1 VAKSPDPGDE
11 QDAVPRR
18 ARAPTHSGRVVDA
31 VERGVDKV
39 VGTVAGQVG
48 KIAGKAAVKLE
59 PIADAMHIPVPKT
72 RKSRVL
78 FRSVVVGFL
87 VVAAWIVGLI
97 WWQLK
102 GVSKP
107 DLRPI
112 AQHILEQLRAG
123 DYEQVYQEASPRYQ
137 EIVVE
142 SSFARLMADM
152 NATLGAFKEIQS
164 ASVGDVIHGPSGTAT
179 TVSLVMTFE
188 KSPKVRGAMSFHR
201 EGGEWKL
208 LGLTVELPPE
218 IAKIET
224 ADDKRLARVAGDP
237 IVVTSAIAVLT
248 RLARGDAATVWK
260 DAAEK
265 PFKVSMSI
273 DDLRAA
279 EEVRKKEIGKFVK
292 IVDVTSN
299 KQDPGGHGDAL
310 DVLAQ
315 YDGPEKTIISVHF
328 DFARTGDDLVW
339 HLASYRP
346 IMPGPRVPA
355 N

>member
-1 VAKSPDPGDE
+1 VAKGPDSGDE
-11 QDAVPRR
+11 RDAVPRR
-18 ARAPTHSGRVVDA
+18 PRAITHSGRVVGA
-31 VERGVDKV
+31 VAGKVEQVAGKVAGKVAGVV
-39 VGTVAGQVG
+39 VG
-48 KIAGKAAVKLE
+48 KLE
-59 PIADAMHIPVPKT
+59 QTADALHIPVPKT

-87 VVAAWIVGLI
+87 VVAAWIVGLV
-97 WWQLK
+97 WWQLR

-107 DLRPI
+107 DLRPV
-112 AQHILEQLRAG
+112 AQHILEELRAG
-123 DYEQVYQEASPRYQ
+123 EYQKVYQEASPRYQ

-142 SSFARLMADM
+142 SSFAKLMADM

-164 ASVGDVIHGPSGTAT
+164 ATVGDVIRGPSGTAT

-208 LGLTVELPPE
+208 LGISVELPPE
-218 IAKIET
+218 IAGVELSQ
-224 ADDKRLARVAGDP
+224 DKRLARVQGDP
-237 IVVTSAIAVLT
+237 IAVTDALTVLV
-248 RLARGDAATVWK
+248 RLAHGDAAGVWK
-260 DAAEK
+260 DATDK
-265 PFKVSMSI
+265 PFKVSISI

-279 EEVRKKEIGKFVK
+279 ELVRQKEIGKFVK

-299 KQDPGGHGDAL
+299 KQDPGGHGDSVDL
-310 DVLAQ
+310 LAQ

-328 DFARTGDDLVW
+328 DFERVGDDLVW

-346 IMPGPRVPA
+346 IMPLPRVPA
-355 N
+355 R

>member
-1 VAKSPDPGDE
+1 VAKGADKDDE
-11 QDAVPRR
+11 RDAVPRR
-18 ARAPTHSGRVVDA
+18 PRATTHSGRVVRT

-48 KIAGKAAVKLE
+48 KVAGKAAEKLE
-59 PIADAMHIPVPKT
+59 PIADALHIPVPKT
-72 RKSRVL
+72 RRSRVL

-87 VVAAWIVGLI
+87 VVAAWIVGLV
-97 WWQLK
+97 WWQLR

-112 AQHILEQLRAG
+112 AEHILEQLRAG
-123 DYEQVYQEASPRYQ
+123 DYEKVYEESSPRYQ

-142 SSFARLMADM
+142 SSFAKLVADM

-164 ASVGDVIHGPSGTAT
+164 ATVGDVIRGPSGTAT

-201 EGGEWKL
+201 EEGAWKL
-208 LGLTVELPPE
+208 LGFSVELPPE

-237 IVVTSAIAVLT
+237 VVVADALVVLL
-248 RLARGDAATVWK
+248 RLSRGDAAGVWK

-265 PFKVSMSI
+265 PFKVAISI
-273 DDLRAA
+273 DDLRAG
-279 EEVRKKEIGKFVK
+279 EEVRQKEIGKFVK
-292 IVDVTSN
+292 IVDVTAN

-315 YDGPEKTIISVHF
+315 YDGAEKTIISVHL
-328 DFARTGDDLVW
+328 DFTRTGDDRIW

-346 IMPGPRVPA
+346 IMPTPRVPA
-355 N
+355 R